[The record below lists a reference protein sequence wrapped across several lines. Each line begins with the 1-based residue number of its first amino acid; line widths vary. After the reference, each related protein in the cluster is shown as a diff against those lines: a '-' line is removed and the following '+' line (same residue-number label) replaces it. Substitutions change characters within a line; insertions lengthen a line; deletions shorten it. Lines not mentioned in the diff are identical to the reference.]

1 MQIRSLLFLLLL
13 ALSGC
18 TTMLTH
24 VVYSDEDIRKS
35 AKQLA
40 LLEKCVDHGIV
51 WSSDAEGLKSAFA
64 QLLTVAD
71 YSKQAYADS
80 YATNKQLLVTESS
93 ERYRPACIQLSGSIK
108 QATEGLNSKYAQ
120 ISGDRRRDLAG
131 MASQASSIQVP
142 NFGVY
147 NAMPQPVQPN
157 FAPQRSGTS
166 HYLIDA
172 GKGQRLCSVSASGI
186 ARCN

>member
-1 MQIRSLLFLLLL
+1 MQIRSLLFPLVL
-13 ALSGC
+13 ATGGC
-18 TTMLTH
+18 TTMLSH
-24 VVYSDEDIRKS
+24 VVYSEEDIRRS
-35 AKQLA
+35 AKQIA
-40 LLEKCVDHGIV
+40 LMEKCVDQGIV
-51 WSSDAEGLKSAFA
+51 WSRDAEGLKSAFA

-80 YATNKQLLVTESS
+80 YATTKQLLVTENS
-93 ERYRPACIQLSGSIK
+93 ERLRPACIQLSESVKPITQELIG
-108 QATEGLNSKYAQ
+108 KYAQ
-120 ISGDRRRDLAG
+120 ISGQRQRDLAG

-147 NAMPQPVQPN
+147 NAMPRPVQPN

-172 GKGQRLCSVSASGI
+172 GQGQRLCSVSASGI

>member
-1 MQIRSLLFLLLL
+1 MQIRSILFSLVL
-13 ALSGC
+13 AISGC

-24 VVYSDEDIRKS
+24 VVFSDVDIRQR
-35 AKQLA
+35 AKQIA
-40 LLEKCVDHGIV
+40 ILEKCVDQGIV
-51 WSSDAEGLKSAFA
+51 WSRDAEDLKSAFA

-71 YSKQAYADS
+71 YNKEAYADS
-80 YATNKQLLVTESS
+80 YVTTKKLLITESP
-93 ERYRPACIQLSGSIK
+93 ETYRMACIQVSESAK
-108 QATEGLNSKYAQ
+108 QATAGLLSKYAQ
-120 ISGDRRRDLAG
+120 ISNDRRRDLAG
-131 MASQASSIQVP
+131 IASQASSIQVP

-172 GKGQRLCSVSASGI
+172 GQGQRLCSVSASGI